1 MSLMTGNMRNK
12 TFFGTGVKMRVALLA
27 LPGNMRS
34 ALAGLADMFWL
45 ANQVIRLNPTVSPEL
60 SRADPFFD
68 VRTITA
74 DGQPVRDV
82 QGRIIESDGSFN
94 EPDNFELII
103 ASGMQLDEQRF
114 PADKAAVSNAAEWL
128 KVKYSEGSCIALA
141 CAGGFVLGEAGL
153 LNGRVC
159 TTTWWLYPTFAERYP
174 LAKPIWGKTLAEQDN
189 VITAGGPLSWVDLVI
204 YLVRNHAGNELAKL
218 TADMAVADSQP
229 LSQQIYAPAGFLN
242 SRHPLLTKAESL
254 LRYQNPAMTVKQLA
268 AALNMTSRTLNRKMK
283 TLIQESP
290 KDFITRVRIETASVL
305 LESPGKTISQ
315 IANICGYSDETAFRR
330 AFSAMMGM
338 SPGSF
343 RKRLFTTNPSNSGC
357 E

>member
-12 TFFGTGVKMRVALLA
+12 TFFGSGVKMRVALLA

-128 KVKYSEGSCIALA
+128 KVKYSEGSCIASA

-268 AALNMTSRTLNRKMK
+268 AALNMTTRTLNRKMK

-330 AFSAMMGM
+330 AFSAMMGI

>member
-1 MSLMTGNMRNK
+1 MTGNMRNK

-45 ANQVIRLNPTVSPEL
+45 ANQVIRLNPTVSPEI

-128 KVKYSEGSCIALA
+128 KVKYSEGSCIASA

-174 LAKPIWGKTLAEQDN
+174 LAKPIWGKNLAEQDN

-204 YLVRNHAGNELAKL
+204 YLVRNHAGHELAKL

-268 AALNMTSRTLNRKMK
+268 AALNMTTRTLNRKMK

-343 RKRLFTTNPSNSGC
+343 RKRLLTTNPSNSGC

>member
-12 TFFGTGVKMRVALLA
+12 TFFGIGVKMRVALLA
-27 LPGNMRS
+27 LPGNIRS

-128 KVKYSEGSCIALA
+128 KVKYSEGSCIASA

-268 AALNMTSRTLNRKMK
+268 AALNMTTRTLNRKMK

>member
-1 MSLMTGNMRNK
+1 
-12 TFFGTGVKMRVALLA
+12 
-27 LPGNMRS
+27 
-34 ALAGLADMFWL
+34 MFWL
-45 ANQVIRLNPTVSPEL
+45 ANQVIMLNPSVNPEI
-60 SRADPFFD
+60 SRDTPFFD

-74 DGQPVRDV
+74 DGKPVRDV

-94 EPDNFELII
+94 EPDNFGLII
-103 ASGMQLDEQRF
+103 ASGMQLDEQRY
-114 PADKAAVSNAAEWL
+114 PVDRAAVLSAASWL
-128 KVKYSEGSCIALA
+128 KLKYSEGSCIAAA

-153 LNGRVC
+153 LNGRIC

-174 LAKPIWGKTLAEQDN
+174 LAKPVWGKALAEQDN

-204 YLVRNHAGNELAKL
+204 HIVRCHAGNELAKL

-242 SRHPLLTKAESL
+242 SRHPLLTKAENL
-254 LRYQNPAMTVKQLA
+254 LRYQNPAMTVEQLA
-268 AALNMTSRTLNRKMK
+268 NALNMTTRTLNRKMK
-283 TLIQESP
+283 AFVQESP

-315 IANICGYSDETAFRR
+315 IAHACGYGDETAFRR
-330 AFSAMMGM
+330 AFSTMMGM
-338 SPGSF
+338 SPGHF
-343 RKRLFTTNPSNSGC
+343 RERLKVKRSSNSGS

>member
-1 MSLMTGNMRNK
+1 
-12 TFFGTGVKMRVALLA
+12 MRVALLA
-27 LPGNMRS
+27 LPGSMRS

-45 ANQVIRLNPTVSPEL
+45 ANQVIMQNTVLNPEI
-60 SRADPFFD
+60 SRDTPFFD

-94 EPDNFELII
+94 ESGNFGLAI
-103 ASGMQLDEQRF
+103 ASGMQLDEQKF
-114 PADKAAVSNAAEWL
+114 PADRAAVASAAGWMRQ
-128 KVKYSEGSCIALA
+128 KHAGGSCIAAA

-153 LNGRVC
+153 LNGRIC

-174 LAKPIWGKTLAEQDN
+174 LAKPVWGKALAEQDN

-204 YLVRNHAGNELAKL
+204 YIVRRYAGNELAKL

-242 SRHPLLTKAESL
+242 SRHPLLTKAENL
-254 LRYQNPAMTVKQLA
+254 LRYQNPAMTVEQLA
-268 AALNMTSRTLNRKMK
+268 AALNMTPRTLNRKMK
-283 TLIQESP
+283 MLVQESP

-305 LESPGKTISQ
+305 LENPGKNIAQ
-315 IANICGYSDETAFRR
+315 IASACGYSDETAFRR
-330 AFSAMMGM
+330 AFSTTMGM

-343 RKRLFTTNPSNSGC
+343 RKRLLTKPPSGSGS

>member
-1 MSLMTGNMRNK
+1 MTGNMRNK

-128 KVKYSEGSCIALA
+128 KVKYSEGSCIASA

-268 AALNMTSRTLNRKMK
+268 AALNMTSRMLNRKMK

>member
-60 SRADPFFD
+60 SRADQFFD

-128 KVKYSEGSCIALA
+128 KVKYSEGSCIASA

-268 AALNMTSRTLNRKMK
+268 AALNMTTRTLNRKMK

-330 AFSAMMGM
+330 AFSTMMGM

-343 RKRLFTTNPSNSGC
+343 RKRLLTTTPSNSGC

>member
-1 MSLMTGNMRNK
+1 MTGNMRNK
-12 TFFGTGVKMRVALLA
+12 TFLDTGVKMRVALLA

-45 ANQVIRLNPTVSPEL
+45 ANQVIRLNPTLNPEI
-60 SRADPFFD
+60 SRDIPFFD

-74 DGQPVRDV
+74 DGKPVRDV
-82 QGRIIESDGSFN
+82 QGRIIESDGSFS
-94 EPDNFELII
+94 EPDNFGLII

-114 PADKAAVSNAAEWL
+114 PADRAAVSSAAEWL
-128 KVKYSEGSCIALA
+128 RVKYSEGSCIASA

-153 LNGRVC
+153 LNGRIC

-174 LAKPIWGKTLAEQDN
+174 LAKPIWGKALAEQDN

-242 SRHPLLTKAESL
+242 SRHPLLTKAENM
-254 LRYQNPAMTVKQLA
+254 LRYQNPAMTVEQLA
-268 AALNMTSRTLNRKMK
+268 AALNMTTRTLNRKMK

-315 IANICGYSDETAFRR
+315 IANACGYGDETAFRR
-330 AFSAMMGM
+330 AFSTMMGM

-343 RKRLFTTNPSNSGC
+343 RKRLLTKKPPNSGF

>member
-1 MSLMTGNMRNK
+1 
-12 TFFGTGVKMRVALLA
+12 MRVALLA
-27 LPGNMRS
+27 LPGSMRS

-45 ANQVIRLNPTVSPEL
+45 ANQVIMQNHSVKTEI
-60 SRADPFFD
+60 SRSTPFFD
-68 VRTITA
+68 VRIITA
-74 DGQPVRDV
+74 DGLPVRDV

-94 EPDNFELII
+94 EPENFGLII
-103 ASGMQLDEQRF
+103 ASGMQLDDQRY
-114 PADKAAVSNAAEWL
+114 PADRAAVSCAAGWL
-128 KVKYSEGSCIALA
+128 RRKHSEGSCIAGT

-174 LAKPIWGKTLAEQDN
+174 LAKSVWGKALAEQDN
-189 VITAGGPLSWVDLVI
+189 VITTGGPLSWVDLVI
-204 YLVRNHAGNELAKL
+204 HVVRRHAGNELAKL

-242 SRHPLLTKAESL
+242 SRHPLLTRAEHL
-254 LRYQNPAMTVKQLA
+254 VRYQNPAITVEQLA
-268 AALNMTSRTLNRKMK
+268 YALNMTTRTLNRKMK
-283 TLIQESP
+283 ALVQESP
-290 KDFITRVRIETASVL
+290 KGFITRVRIETASVL

-315 IANICGYSDETAFRR
+315 IANACGYGDETAFRR
-330 AFSAMMGM
+330 AFSTVMGM

-343 RKRLFTTNPSNSGC
+343 RERLKTTSPSNSGD

>member
-1 MSLMTGNMRNK
+1 MTGNMRNK
-12 TFFGTGVKMRVALLA
+12 TFFGSGVKMRVALLA

-128 KVKYSEGSCIALA
+128 KVKYSEGSCIASA

-268 AALNMTSRTLNRKMK
+268 AALNMTTRTLNRKMK

-330 AFSAMMGM
+330 AFSAMMGI

>member
-103 ASGMQLDEQRF
+103 ASGMQLDEERF

-128 KVKYSEGSCIALA
+128 KVKYSEGSCIASA

-159 TTTWWLYPTFAERYP
+159 TTTWWLYLTFAERYP

>member
-1 MSLMTGNMRNK
+1 MRNK

-128 KVKYSEGSCIALA
+128 NVKYSEGSCIASA

-189 VITAGGPLSWVDLVI
+189 VITAGGPLSWGDLVI

-268 AALNMTSRTLNRKMK
+268 AALNMTTRTLNRKMK

-343 RKRLFTTNPSNSGC
+343 RKRLLTTNPSNSGC

>member
-1 MSLMTGNMRNK
+1 MTGNMRNK
-12 TFFGTGVKMRVALLA
+12 TFLDTGVKMRVALLA

-45 ANQVIRLNPTVSPEL
+45 ANQVIRLNPTLNPEI
-60 SRADPFFD
+60 SRDIPFFD

-74 DGQPVRDV
+74 DGKPVRDV
-82 QGRIIESDGSFN
+82 QGRIIESDGSFS
-94 EPDNFELII
+94 EPDNFGLII

-114 PADKAAVSNAAEWL
+114 PADRAAVSSAAEWL
-128 KVKYSEGSCIALA
+128 RVKYSEGSCIASA

-153 LNGRVC
+153 LNGRIC

-174 LAKPIWGKTLAEQDN
+174 LAKPIWGKALAEQDN

-204 YLVRNHAGNELAKL
+204 YLVRNYAGNELAKL

-242 SRHPLLTKAESL
+242 SRHPLLTKAENM
-254 LRYQNPAMTVKQLA
+254 LRYQNPAMTVEQLA
-268 AALNMTSRTLNRKMK
+268 AALNMTTRTLNRKMK

-290 KDFITRVRIETASVL
+290 KDFITRVRIEKASVL

-315 IANICGYSDETAFRR
+315 IANACGYGDETAFRR
-330 AFSAMMGM
+330 AFSTMMGM

-343 RKRLFTTNPSNSGC
+343 RKRLLTKSPPNSGF